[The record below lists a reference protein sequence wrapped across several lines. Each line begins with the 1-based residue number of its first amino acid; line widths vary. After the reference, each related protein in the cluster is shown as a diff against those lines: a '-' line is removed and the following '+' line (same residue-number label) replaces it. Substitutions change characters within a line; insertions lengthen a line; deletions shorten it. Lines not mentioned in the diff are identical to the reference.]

1 MSEVNRV
8 PYNNNIFSFNGK
20 IGRLSYILQNFII
33 NSLGF
38 KYIYYPAIVETY
50 SSFLKYP
57 ESHQILSQLSM
68 NPMYASFFESL
79 AGSPRATTTDIVI
92 KYLFLIPLRLIDIKR
107 IRDIVDEK
115 LSMAK
120 TIFYAIFLSLPLVDL
135 VATIFLSIIR
145 PNKFAKNEF
154 DRVVK
159 DSDLKEAKA
168 ESDLIMF
175 KRMFDDGKISKAEYL
190 KALENHKRK
199 N

>member
-1 MSEVNRV
+1 MSVENRV

-20 IGRLSYILQNFII
+20 IGRLSYITQNFII
-33 NSLGF
+33 NILGF
-38 KYIYYPAIVETY
+38 KYIYYPAIVEAYTT
-50 SSFLKYP
+50 FLTYP
-57 ESHQILSQLSM
+57 ESHQILRTLST

-79 AGSPRATTTDIVI
+79 AASPKATTVDIVI

-115 LSMAK
+115 LSAAK
-120 TIFYAIFLSLPLVDL
+120 TIFYAVFLSLPLVDL
-135 VATIFLSIIR
+135 VATIFLSIIK
-145 PNKFAKNEF
+145 PNKYAKNEF

-168 ESDLIMF
+168 ENDLAMY

-190 KALENHKRK
+190 KALEEQKKKH
-199 N
+199 